1 MDDLIRAV
9 FSGFLGPLVAHRLS
23 RYKYR
28 YIFLGTIVSF
38 YFCVFIGI
46 AIKSGWR
53 IAVADFIANVPT
65 LVGILVP
72 VGLGCLAVV
81 AVFFASLNSH
91 KNKDG

>member
-28 YIFLGTIVSF
+28 CIFLGT
-38 YFCVFIGI
+38 
-46 AIKSGWR
+46 
-53 IAVADFIANVPT
+53 T